1 MTEPLFRDAPYTL
14 SAAATVV
21 AAEDGEIVLDRSL
34 FYPAGGGQPGD
45 RGMIELADG
54 RILNVASTRYGD
66 DRATIVLVIESLLDA
81 GESLPVVDNEG
92 AARDARKDE
101 ERAGW
106 IVALPCP
113 ISA

>member
-81 GESLPVVDNEG
+81 DGD
-92 AARDARKDE
+92 R
-101 ERAGW
+101 
-106 IVALPCP
+106 
-113 ISA
+113 